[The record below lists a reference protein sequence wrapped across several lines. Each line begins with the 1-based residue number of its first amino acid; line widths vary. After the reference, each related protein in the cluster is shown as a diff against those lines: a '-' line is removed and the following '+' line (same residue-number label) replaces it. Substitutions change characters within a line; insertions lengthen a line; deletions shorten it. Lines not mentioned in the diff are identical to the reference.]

1 MGGAKL
7 LTMTIQ
13 ELIDQ
18 VKEEI
23 KARDLAY
30 RHGGD
35 NRIRIKVYQKY
46 YLMNFLREHKLT
58 FEEIGDLFGLKHCTV
73 IYGVQQAEW
82 LKKDRMFLKVTDE
95 LRQKFENY
103 TAINYPINRNII
115 HDVMECDSFYQMRII
130 QRDIKKGF
138 YGVTE

>member
-7 LTMTIQ
+7 LIMTIQ

-23 KARDLAY
+23 DARGLAY

-46 YLMNFLREHKLT
+46 YIMNFLREHKLT
-58 FEEIGDLFGLKHCTV
+58 FQEIGDSIMV
-73 IYGVQQAEW
+73 VQQLERNC
-82 LKKDRMFLKVTDE
+82 KDNEILF
-95 LRQKFENY
+95 F
-103 TAINYPINRNII
+103 NR
-115 HDVMECDSFYQMRII
+115 YRII
-130 QRDIKKGF
+130 DDD
-138 YGVTE
+138 Y